1 GAGATSSAAK
11 PRADLTLVA
20 SSAFTDCA
28 KPADPAAPPDGTSA
42 SKAQM
47 LAAQQTMKAY
57 DAGVTAYTH
66 CIDAATQTLLIHY
79 QGYVPVSEI
88 DSVKALGVKVHD
100 AAVDQD
106 TVLVGRFNQ
115 QLRIFLAKAQ
125 RPYQNPLPAAP

>member
-1 GAGATSSAAK
+1 MPTEVRIGLLVVGAVFVLAALATLALRVPRTLRVLLGLFGVGLLAWGVTLQLHRPPGRFPTVLNPPAAPSGAGATSSAAK

-57 DAGVTAYTH
+57 DA
-66 CIDAATQTLLIHY
+66 
-79 QGYVPVSEI
+79 
-88 DSVKALGVKVHD
+88 
-100 AAVDQD
+100 
-106 TVLVGRFNQ
+106 
-115 QLRIFLAKAQ
+115 
-125 RPYQNPLPAAP
+125 